1 VKSYTRLGVTAAT
14 AALATAAATVALPA
28 QAQAAADGANQGLN
42 AAQTLATARVD
53 GRLATLHAL
62 RLAVT
67 DAEHL
72 TGADRSALD
81 SLIDADLSGLTA
93 LHDKIPTETTVAAVR
108 ADDTA
113 MLDDYRVYLLVAPK
127 VRLTTAFDVEDSA
140 EATLQQAHDALAA
153 KLAAAPGGGTAAEQA
168 ELADLRAQ
176 IQAARTASTGQVAT
190 LLAIQ
195 PGADAAAIRAE
206 LEPLVTAAKTA
217 RKDLVQARAD
227 AQQLRAALK

>member
-1 VKSYTRLGVTAAT
+1 MNSFTRLGVTAAT

-67 DAEHL
+67 DAAHL
-72 TGADRSALD
+72 TSADRSALD
-81 SLIDADLSGLTA
+81 SLIDADLSAMTA
-93 LHDKIPTETTVAAVR
+93 LHDKIPTETTAAAVR
-108 ADDTA
+108 ADETA
-113 MLDDYRVYLLVAPK
+113 MIDDYRVYMLVAPK
-127 VRLTTAFDVEDSA
+127 VRLTTAFDVEAAA
-140 EATLQQAHDALAA
+140 ETTLQQAHDALAT
-153 KLAAAPGGGTAAEQA
+153 KLAAAPGGGTAAEQS
-168 ELADLRAQ
+168 ELADLQAQ

-195 PGADAAAIRAE
+195 PGPDATAIHAE
-206 LEPLVTAAKTA
+206 LAPLVSAAKTA

-227 AQQLRAALK
+227 AKQLRAALK